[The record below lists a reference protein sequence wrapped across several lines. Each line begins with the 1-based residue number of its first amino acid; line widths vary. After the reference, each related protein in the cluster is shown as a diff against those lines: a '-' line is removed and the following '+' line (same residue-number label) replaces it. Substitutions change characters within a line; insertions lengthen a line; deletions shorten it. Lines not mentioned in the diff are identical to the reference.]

1 MSLEAS
7 DSWIGHLAITIGTTE
22 PALRLLLSILVG
34 YPLAIVHRQ
43 FLFHKSPSLQHIFFL
58 LCGLTLGYFNYGL
71 EVLHSVICVVILY
84 LNLLFIG
91 GTVLSV
97 IFSISFFMGYLLI
110 GYYYTGTQD
119 YDIKWTI
126 PHCVLTLRLIGVS
139 YDVYDGRKRVEKLSE
154 DQKKTA
160 LVKAPSLLEIGGH
173 TYFFGGFLVGPQF
186 SMRRYMDF
194 VGGVFVDKKGQKPA
208 CILPALSRLALGLI
222 ILGVFQ
228 IGTLFIPEQYILTIS
243 FEQEVFWKKMLIMTL
258 WGKIVLYKYVACWLL
273 SEGSCTMTG
282 LTYNG
287 QDKNGIDLWDGCC
300 NVKIWDYETTCT
312 FDGLIQ
318 SFNINT
324 NHWVARYI
332 FKRLRFLGNKLL
344 SQAVTLLFLAMWHGL
359 HSGYYV
365 CFFNEFLVMKVERDV
380 TSLTDRL
387 PAVKA
392 FLNLSSLQLPIY
404 ILKKFYLLFGMSYCV
419 MPFVLLSASRWL
431 KVYSSLYFVCHII
444 YIGWHVTYF
453 VMKKMKLVPR
463 LNPDIAKNE

>member
-7 DSWIGHLAITIGTTE
+7 DSWIGHLAVTIGTTE
-22 PALRLLLSILVG
+22 AALRLLFSILVG
-34 YPLAIVHRQ
+34 YPLAIVHRK

-71 EVLHSVICVVILY
+71 EVLHSVICVLILY

-126 PHCVLTLRLIGVS
+126 PHCVLTLRLIGKAFRRPKENCTSQSSISTGDWRTYLFFWRLFSRPTVF
-139 YDVYDGRKRVEKLSE
+139 YEKIHGFCWWCVCREEGS
-154 DQKKTA
+154 
-160 LVKAPSLLEIGGH
+160 KASL
-173 TYFFGGFLVGPQF
+173 
-186 SMRRYMDF
+186 
-194 VGGVFVDKKGQKPA
+194 
-208 CILPALSRLALGLI
+208 
-222 ILGVFQ
+222 
-228 IGTLFIPEQYILTIS
+228 
-243 FEQEVFWKKMLIMTL
+243 QEVFWKKMLIMTL

-282 LTYNG
+282 MTYNG
-287 QDKNGIDLWDGCC
+287 QDKNGSDLWDGCC
-300 NVKIWDYETTCT
+300 NVKIWDNETTCT

-324 NHWVARYI
+324 NLWVAKYI

-344 SQAVTLLFLAMWHGL
+344 SQAITLLFLAMWHGL
-359 HSGYYV
+359 HSGYYM
-365 CFFNEFLVMKVERDV
+365 CFFNEFLVMKMEKDV
-380 TSLTDRL
+380 TSLVDRL

-444 YIGWHVTYF
+444 YIGWHVIYF
-453 VMKKMKLVPR
+453 VMKKMKLVSR
-463 LNPDIAKNE
+463 LNPDKSKNK